1 MLSAQYRDLSECR
14 AMMYAMTMTLNRLEF
29 DLADRLRKTLRESD
43 LTVEDMAAL
52 LLVNRNTVGSWING
66 RNVPRMSTLM
76 VWAEKTNVPLDWL
89 KDGQISCRL
98 VFNDDNDGMRQ
109 VSVEEELELREQSRL
124 RESNSRPSHYE

>member
-1 MLSAQYRDLSECR
+1 
-14 AMMYAMTMTLNRLEF
+14 MMYAMTMTLNRLEF